1 MKSSLTKID
10 VEFGFILNKR
20 EVEVLHQLTS
30 YSNETYVKS
39 LASKAYEG
47 ATEKELVE
55 LLDSLRKVS
64 GGLISKY
71 QQVQLFKG

>member
-10 VEFGFILNKR
+10 VEFGFTLNKR

-30 YSNETYVKS
+30 YSNQAYVKS
-39 LASKAYEG
+39 LATKAYEG
-47 ATEKELVE
+47 ADEKELLE
-55 LLDSLRKVS
+55 LLDNLKRVS
-64 GGLISKY
+64 SSLISKY